1 MKEEDLE
8 RMIDAEIR
16 RRNMVRLGDEEL
28 ARRHRIL
35 EMAAQHNAG
44 LDGRCARYR
53 HRRRVLQCMV
63 AAVVMT
69 GSTLG
74 AMAAIDRPSYGGFAG
89 NIAAASTTEI
99 IDNITSM
106 V

>member
-1 MKEEDLE
+1 LE

-35 EMAAQHNAG
+35 EMAAQHSAG

-63 AAVVMT
+63 AAVVMA

-106 V
+106 A